1 MRICSRHFCYNP
13 PEEKGTQV
21 TRHRP
26 TKRGKGR
33 PRRRQARGERLLL
46 VLLVAVLFWAI
57 VVYALFVEM

>member
-26 TKRGKGR
+26 TKRGKG
-33 PRRRQARGERLLL
+33 PRRRHAKGERLLL